1 MLPLSPSYDMGVGPH
16 YLTPLQVPIPVMT
29 PSAPQS
35 PLSYVYYPSGTFGAS
50 SAGPAPVQAAPGAPI
65 PVPGSIPES
74 VPSSPLPVAFTPF
87 ASHPAGAMYPTLP
100 YSISNGGL
108 VGVQYP
114 LEYHM
119 QNMSLQEIP
128 ALVVPPNF

>member
-1 MLPLSPSYDMGVGPH
+1 
-16 YLTPLQVPIPVMT
+16 MT
-29 PSAPQS
+29 PSTSQS

-50 SAGPAPVQAAPGAPI
+50 ASGVQ
-65 PVPGSIPES
+65 GSMPDS

-87 ASHPAGAMYPTLP
+87 AAAPAGAMYAP
-100 YSISNGGL
+100 YSIGNGGL

-128 ALVVPPNF
+128 TLVVPPSY